1 LLGSQS
7 IFQFRYNNSRART
20 GFEWQPPPQGK
31 KVARLPRLN
40 LINIPQHIVQTGLR
54 GELCFYD
61 EDDFSFYLA
70 SLEIASK
77 QYLCDV
83 HAYVLLKNS
92 VQIIATPK
100 LPNGI
105 PSMMQSVGRRY
116 VQYANHRYQRSGSLW
131 DRYKSSLIDSN
142 AYLLSCYRYVEL
154 RPLQLGHTK
163 DLDAYAWSSFHH
175 HSGHAATDLIK
186 DHPIYLS
193 LGETSVDRCNAYN
206 RLFTYNFDPQLLD
219 YIAETVRA
227 GQILGGDRFKDQ
239 IEQIANR
246 RIRPLKRGR
255 PRKQEKIEKPEKPE
269 KKSCPPTHDALV

>member
-1 LLGSQS
+1 LFGWLSV
-7 IFQFRYNNSRART
+7 FKFNYNNSRA
-20 GFEWQPPPQGK
+20 GNGLEWQPPPQGK

-61 EDDFSFYLA
+61 SDDFEFYLA
-70 SLEIASK
+70 SLEVASK
-77 QYLCDV
+77 QYMCDI
-83 HAYVLLKNS
+83 HTYVLLKNS

-105 PSMMQSVGRRY
+105 PSMMQSLGRRY

-154 RPLQLGHTK
+154 RPLQLDNIK
-163 DLDAYAWSSFHH
+163 DLKDYPWSSFHH
-175 HSGHAATDLIK
+175 HSGHDPSALIK
-186 DHPIYLS
+186 DHLVYTS
-193 LGETSVDRCNAYN
+193 LGENSVDRCNAYN
-206 RLFTYNFDPQLLD
+206 RLFAYNFDPKLRD
-219 YIAETVRA
+219 YIAETVRS
-227 GQILGGDRFKDQ
+227 GQILGGDHFKDQ
-239 IEQIANR
+239 IEKIANR

-255 PRKQEKIEKPEKPE
+255 PRKQDKTEKQPITSSDETADVEK
-269 KKSCPPTHDALV
+269 